1 MKYFRIFKRKTF
13 MIWEEKLCQ
22 KICRIISKEVSWS
35 HLFCIILNFSHF
47 NSWQVTDM
55 AYAEY
60 AKRERMIHK
69 KMSMTRNL
77 SSQNLNKLNQLWYCD
92 PFIFL
97 FQSETPVPNLMIT
110 TDLEVQIHQDSNTYI
125 IQYME
130 VVIAGLLEY
139 YWIRWFQ

>member
-1 MKYFRIFKRKTF
+1 
-13 MIWEEKLCQ
+13 
-22 KICRIISKEVSWS
+22 
-35 HLFCIILNFSHF
+35 
-47 NSWQVTDM
+47 M

-77 SSQNLNKLNQLWYCD
+77 SSQNLNKLNQLRYCD
-92 PFIFL
+92 PFISL

-110 TDLEVQIHQDSNTYI
+110 TDLEVQIQQDSNTYI

-139 YWIRWFQ
+139 Y